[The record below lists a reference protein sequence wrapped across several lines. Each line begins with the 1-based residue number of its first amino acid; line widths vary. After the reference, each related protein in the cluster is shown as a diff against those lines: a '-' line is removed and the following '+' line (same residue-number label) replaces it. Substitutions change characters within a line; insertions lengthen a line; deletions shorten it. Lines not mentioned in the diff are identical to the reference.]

1 MLMSISIVIFSR
13 QLSTPHLLPG
23 NGLPEVGPDR
33 FLHTVH
39 SLSGTA
45 QVDQTEAGFRQP
57 DAELQ
62 KPGITGQVG
71 TARHAGVAP
80 GKTRR
85 PLPAPAQLLH
95 VLRERPEA
103 SPPLSSAIRGRYFL
117 SSGYTA
123 VSVQDPQNPRQEK
136 CGFTLFAGN

>member
-1 MLMSISIVIFSR
+1 M
-13 QLSTPHLLPG
+13 
-23 NGLPEVGPDR
+23 
-33 FLHTVH
+33 
-39 SLSGTA
+39 SGTA

-80 GKTRR
+80 GKTCRS
-85 PLPAPAQLLH
+85 LPAPARLLH

-103 SPPLSSAIRGRYFL
+103 SPPSQQRHTRKIL
-117 SSGYTA
+117 
-123 VSVQDPQNPRQEK
+123 PQLWIH
-136 CGFTLFAGN
+136 CGV